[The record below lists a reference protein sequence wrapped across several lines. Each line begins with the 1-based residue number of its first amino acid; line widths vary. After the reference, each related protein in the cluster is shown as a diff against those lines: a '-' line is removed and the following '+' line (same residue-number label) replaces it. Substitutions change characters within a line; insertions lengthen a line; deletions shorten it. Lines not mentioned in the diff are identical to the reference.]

1 MNRFMLS
8 SLVLAFLVGCAP
20 KEHHGINPDYMD
32 TSVDPA
38 KDFYHYA
45 NGGWLKQNEIP
56 PSESSWG
63 TFSELADRNK
73 DNLHS
78 LLTNL
83 IATDHPEG
91 TNEQKV
97 ADFYRT
103 GMDSVTIEQQGLTP
117 IQPYL
122 DEIDAIKNA
131 NDVLKMT
138 AELRKYGSRPLFS
151 IFVDSDL
158 KKSEMNVAYAYQGGL
173 SLPSRDYY
181 LEQGERFE
189 NYRKEYLKHLQTMFG
204 LLGEDASKA
213 EADAK
218 TVTNIETR
226 LAKASRTRV
235 ELRDIEKNYNRRT
248 PAQANRETPNINWN
262 RYFSMMDAPKVDYFI
277 MGQPEFFKEVSSL
290 LKQVSVNDWKT
301 YLRWN
306 LINMAAPYLSAKYAD
321 PDFAFFQGVLRG
333 VKEMKPRWKRVTERT
348 DRGLG
353 EALGQLYVAKYFP
366 PEAKAK
372 ANQMV
377 SDLRT
382 AFKARIQKLDWM
394 SDKTKEKAIYKLE
407 KMTQK
412 IGYPDKWRDY
422 SALTIKKDAYV
433 LNVMRT
439 NEFEFNRDMKKIGKP
454 VDRTEWGMTPPTV
467 NAYSNPSNNEIVF
480 PAGILQPP
488 FFDPKADDAS
498 NYGGMGAVIGH
509 EISHEF
515 DDQGAKF
522 DANGNM
528 VNWWTPED
536 KKKFEERTEVVV
548 KQFDAYTVLDSVH
561 VNGKLTLG
569 ENIGDLGGL
578 SVAYDA
584 LQLALAKDGNPGKID
599 GLTPDQRFFIA
610 WANVWGRKTRDDAL
624 LNQVKTNPHSP
635 SLYRTIGPISNMQAF
650 FDAFNVKH
658 GDPMRRPDSL
668 IARIW

>member
-1 MNRFMLS
+1 MNRFTLY

-32 TSVDPA
+32 TSVNPA

-45 NGGWLKQNEIP
+45 NGGWLKRNEIP

-103 GMDSVTIEQQGLTP
+103 GMDSATIEQQGITP
-117 IQPYL
+117 IQPSF

-158 KKSEMNVAYAYQGGL
+158 KKSEINVAYAYQGGL

-181 LEQGERFE
+181 LEKGERFE
-189 NYRKEYLKHLQTMFG
+189 NYRKQYMKHLQTMFG

-218 TVTNIETR
+218 TVMNIETR

-262 RYFSMMDAPKVDYFI
+262 RYFSMMGAPKVDYFI

-377 SDLRT
+377 TDLRT

-433 LNVMRT
+433 LNVMRA

-536 KKKFEERTEVVV
+536 KKKFDERTEVVV

-584 LQLALAKDGNPGKID
+584 LQLALAKDGNPGNID

-635 SLYRTIGPISNMQAF
+635 SLYRTIGPISNMQPF